1 MKVAYLTGAVGIG
14 GAETFLLNV
23 SEMPQVESYFF
34 LFQPGPLFD
43 ALKQRGARVYLAH
56 SKFRIRN
63 PFSWITVSNEIADFC
78 RRMRIDYVHSSMAY
92 AAIVGAWASKKAE
105 LPHLWFQHGPGG
117 GWLDALA
124 GRLPNRGII
133 CNSTYTIHQ
142 QQRLTPNKTF
152 FHLPLGTPVVELA
165 KLQEGGP
172 LRVVMACRAQ
182 AWKGPH
188 LFQDAISQIHDSNV
202 LGTLF
207 LAESENPYAEK
218 IRAKGGVRIMPP
230 DPSVHNLFAQQD
242 VLVNASLTPE
252 PFGLTLIEAM
262 MRGIVPIAPR
272 SGGPLEII
280 DDGENGLL
288 FEPGNVSDLA
298 DKIRRLKDWK
308 TRRTM
313 STQAREKAVRCFS
326 VDTMYERL
334 WAIYQSLNN

>member
-34 LFQPGPLFD
+34 LFQPGPLFE
-43 ALKQRGARVYLAH
+43 ALKQRGARVYLAN

-63 PFSWITVSNEIADFC
+63 PLSWLSVSNEIVDFC
-78 RRMRIDYVHSSMAY
+78 RRMRIDCVHSSMAY
-92 AAIVGAWASKKAE
+92 AALAGAWASKRAG

-124 GRLPNRGII
+124 GRLPHWGVI
-133 CNSTYTIHQ
+133 CNSTYTMHQ
-142 QQRLTPNKTF
+142 QQRLTPNKTCF
-152 FHLPLGTPVVELA
+152 LLPLGTPVVEPTRFR
-165 KLQEGGP
+165 EGGP

-182 AWKGPH
+182 EWKGPH
-188 LFQDAISQIHDSNV
+188 LFQDAILQMQDSDV

-207 LAESENPYAEK
+207 LAESENSYAEK
-218 IRAKGGVRIMPP
+218 IRAKGGVRILPP

-298 DKIRRLKDWK
+298 EKIRLLKDLK

-313 STQAREKAVRCFS
+313 SDKARDKAVKCFS
-326 VDTMYERL
+326 VEKMYERL
-334 WAIYQSLNN
+334 WAIYQSVSN